1 MNEQLNDNEVKALI
15 SLLDDSDKEVYIHI
29 EERLVSLG
37 RDVIPLLED
46 AWSHAFDAL
55 LQHRIEHIVHKI
67 QFDTLLEDIK
77 LWIHTGD
84 HDLLAGAILVAKY
97 QYPDLDRDK
106 LEQQVAAIKKEI
118 WLELNE
124 NLTALEI
131 VNIFNHIF
139 FTVHNFSGNTANY
152 HAPQNSFV
160 NIVIESKKGNPLAL
174 SIVYMSIAQS
184 LGLPIYGVNLPE
196 HFVLAYLGND
206 DNDMVDMSRVLF
218 YINAFSKGS
227 VFGKSDIDQFIKRLN
242 LDPQSS
248 YYLPC
253 SNRDMILRMIRNLSF
268 SYQKLGDTDKVDEL
282 AQMIALFNAHV

>member
-1 MNEQLNDNEVKALI
+1 MNEQLNNNEVLALI
-15 SLLDDSDKEVYIHI
+15 SLLDDSDKDVYVHI
-29 EERLVSLG
+29 EERLVNLG
-37 RDVIPLLED
+37 REVIPLLED

-55 LQHRIEHIVHKI
+55 LQQRIEHIVHKI

-77 LWIHTGD
+77 LWIHSGN
-84 HDLLAGAILVAKY
+84 HDLLAGSILVAKY
-97 QYPDLDRDK
+97 QYPDLHFEK
-106 LEQQVAAIKKEI
+106 LEQQIAGIKKEI

-131 VNIFNHIF
+131 VNVFNHVF
-139 FTVHNFSGNTANY
+139 FTNHNFSGNTSNY
-152 HAPQNSFV
+152 HAPQNSFI
-160 NIVIESKKGNPLAL
+160 NIVLESKKGNPLAL
-174 SIVYMSIAQS
+174 SIIYMSIAQS

-206 DNDMVDMSRVLF
+206 ENDAVDMSRVLF

-227 VFGKSDIDQFIKRLN
+227 VFGKQDIDQFIKRLN
-242 LDPQSS
+242 VDPQSS

-253 SNRDMILRMIRNLSF
+253 SNRDMILRMIRNLSY

-282 AQMIALFNAHV
+282 AQMITLFNAHV